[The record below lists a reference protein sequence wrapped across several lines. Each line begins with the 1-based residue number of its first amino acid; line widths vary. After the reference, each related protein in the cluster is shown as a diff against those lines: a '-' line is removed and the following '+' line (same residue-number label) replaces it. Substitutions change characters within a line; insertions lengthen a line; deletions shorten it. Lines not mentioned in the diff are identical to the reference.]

1 MRLLLSRCELLG
13 SRLRRSITILVAQQ
27 KRQTLESAY

>member
-1 MRLLLSRCELLG
+1 VG

-27 KRQTLESAY
+27 KREALARKAEDT